1 LFGLGFWPNHLW
13 GWDCLFFLVL
23 RVFLTKVSKE
33 KEKIGDFDSQICV
46 SLMFNCVFNGGDD

>member
-23 RVFLTKVSKE
+23 RVFTKVSRE
-33 KEKIGDFDSQICV
+33 KEKMGDFDSQICV
-46 SLMFNCVFNGGDD
+46 SLMFYCVLNGGDG